1 MGKMWEKGK
10 AELAAYGRYGLQD
23 AQRLV
28 MGEWHGSTPASP
40 GMAGTITPAE
50 ADRQLN
56 DPQKEEPQMEEAGVR
71 PPEPQEPER
80 EEPEKEE
87 EMEMG

>member
-1 MGKMWEKGK
+1 MGKRFDKGL
-10 AELAAYGRYGLQD
+10 AELAAYGRFGLQD

-56 DPQKEEPQMEEAGVR
+56 QDGVGGEPGVQA
-71 PPEPQEPER
+71 PSYLDEKVQQPVAPEPEV
-80 EEPEKEE
+80 
-87 EMEMG
+87 EMEME